1 MSAPLDLVVI
11 GSGPG
16 GYRAA
21 IYAALRGLEV
31 AIVERADWGGTCLN
45 RGCIPKKDWHH
56 SAKTIA
62 KSASYAERGITGGPL
77 RGDLAAAWQHQ
88 ERVVAQVQDSY
99 VKFMDRLGVKK
110 VRGHGRLDGEGNVT
124 IDGPDAG
131 TLETRHVILGT
142 GSRPMP
148 LDGVE
153 PTSGRVLTTDMLFDE
168 PAPPAG
174 EVVVVGAGVI
184 ATEMAFILGQLGCSV
199 TWLATRGPLSKT
211 TFTPQ
216 ARRVLEDKLAEY
228 GMTWHT
234 GGRLAATRVAG
245 ERAVA
250 ELDDGATFEAD
261 WILLGTGREPV
272 TDDLGLDAAGVTTDA
287 RGFVQVNAAR
297 ETSRAGV
304 YAIGDCANPRQT
316 ANHAMADAVV
326 AVKNILAQ
334 GSAEADDNAVPEV
347 VYSAVEMAHVGLD
360 DDAAEDEGWEPAV
373 GFTSFE
379 TNPKAVGTDADEGF
393 TRLLVDMDEG
403 TLLGGEI
410 IGDNAGELVHVLT
423 THADPETA
431 LARIAAGRFNH
442 PAMAEEVLN
451 STETLAAN
459 WGLGPEIFGD

>member
-1 MSAPLDLVVI
+1 MSDPLDLVVI

-21 IYAALRGLEV
+21 IYAALRGLSV

-56 SAKTIA
+56 SAKTLA
-62 KSASYAERGITGGPL
+62 KSARFADRGIAGGPL

-99 VKFMDRLGVKK
+99 VTFMDRLGVRKY
-110 VRGHGRLDGEGNVT
+110 RGHGRLAADGNVA
-124 IDGPDAG
+124 IEGPDAG
-131 TLETRHVILGT
+131 IVETHQVILAT

-153 PTSGRVLTTDMLFDE
+153 PVSGRVLTTDMLFDE

-174 EVVVVGAGVI
+174 EVTVVGAGVI
-184 ATEMAFILGQLGCSV
+184 ATEMAFILGQLGCTV
-199 TWLATRGPLSKT
+199 TWLATRDPLAKSA
-211 TFTPQ
+211 FTPQ
-216 ARRVLEDKLAEY
+216 ARKVLEDKLTEY
-228 GMTWHT
+228 GMTWHR
-234 GGRLAATRVAG
+234 GGRLAATRVEG

-250 ELDDGATFEAD
+250 ELDDGARFEAD

-272 TDDLGLDAAGVTTDA
+272 TDDVGLEAAGVATDA
-287 RGFVQVNAAR
+287 KGYVEVNAQR

-326 AVKNILAQ
+326 AVKNILAA
-334 GSAEADDNAVPEV
+334 GSALADDDAIPEV
-347 VYSAVEMAHVGLD
+347 VYSAVEMAHVGMD
-360 DDAAEDEGWEPAV
+360 DDRAEDEGWEPAV

-379 TNPKAVGTDADEGF
+379 TNPKALGLDADEGF

-410 IGDNAGELVHVLT
+410 IGDNAGELVHLLT
-423 THADPETA
+423 THNDPETA

-459 WGLGPEIFGD
+459 WGLGPEVFGN